1 MRNERILD
9 IFPAADENHR
19 LVIAVADSSD
29 CAGRFVLRQET
40 FSSDVGWFVQSR
52 VSIEP
57 AQMAGLKAALTCGRA
72 GKLETSSSREVA
84 STATILSFQ
93 SAAAG

>member
-1 MRNERILD
+1 MQNERILD
-9 IFPAADENHR
+9 VFPAVTDGNR
-19 LVIAVADSSD
+19 LVIAIQTRSGERD
-29 CAGRFVLRQET
+29 RFMLRQET

-57 AQMAGLKAALTCGRA
+57 EQMAGLKAALTCGRTRPVDQRS
-72 GKLETSSSREVA
+72 GREA
-84 STATILSFQ
+84 TPTAAILSFE